1 VLVQLPVMLAAER
14 HRELIAHFSPQRAGL
29 GNFQVVRIAGAF
41 LTNEAGLRGDKG
53 KVRFATLANSPCEWG
68 DQPGWRC
75 LLFVLL

>member
-1 VLVQLPVMLAAER
+1 MHLTVMRAAER

-53 KVRFATLANSPCEWG
+53 KVRFATLANSSCEWS
-68 DQPGWRC
+68 DRRGWRC
-75 LLFVLL
+75 LALL